1 MQSSMLPLLNAQ
13 SNLGSALGGSDVA
26 RKLDTGLGG
35 APMRP
40 LGAGASGNAAGNSHD
55 SLSSEASQVHSAA
68 GGSGT
73 PGAGHGGVDGSK
85 VAALVVEAMERSMR
99 RVWEGLG
106 AKLENTSARLEALE
120 GTVAGLKTAVLA
132 DLKAGIA
139 DGMGSVEG
147 RLRQVE
153 NLVREVWEPTTC
165 KVSIGS
171 TTPTLLPELLCG
183 GQLSTDAF
191 YCD

>member
-1 MQSSMLPLLNAQ
+1 MLDSLSSESWSSCRSVLPPLIAQ
-13 SNLGSALGGSDVA
+13 SGLGSTSGSSDVS

-40 LGAGASGNAAGNSHD
+40 LGAGAGGNTAGNGHE
-55 SLSSEASQVHSAA
+55 SLSSETSQGHAGA
-68 GGSGT
+68 GGSGV

-99 RVWEGLG
+99 RVWESLG
-106 AKLENTSARLEALE
+106 AKLEDTSARLESLE

-132 DLKAGIA
+132 DLKAGIGE
-139 DGMGSVEG
+139 GMGSVEG

-153 NLVREVWEPTTC
+153 NLVREVCYPRLQRLHSKPCTT
-165 KVSIGS
+165 
-171 TTPTLLPELLCG
+171 
-183 GQLSTDAF
+183 A
-191 YCD
+191 